1 MKSSLQEEYVSK
13 HLKELPVSSAFRDN
27 MEPTAGCSS
36 SMASSDNFESKVAEI
51 VSFTKQIF
59 SGEEGLKKTKLLE
72 TLKDIVAEQE
82 DKSKPKC
89 KKRRISE
96 VISELEDNESVKIQ
110 KKGRH
115 YIIMPK
121 KNTVE
126 KHDVDLLDVSL
137 ISSLIFS
144 PLISMVVTYILCLF

>member
-1 MKSSLQEEYVSK
+1 
-13 HLKELPVSSAFRDN
+13 
-27 MEPTAGCSS
+27 
-36 SMASSDNFESKVAEI
+36 MASSDNFESKVAEI

-115 YIIMPK
+115 YIIVPK
-121 KNTVE
+121 KNSAE
-126 KHDVDLLDVSL
+126 PHDVDLLDVSL
-137 ISSLIFS
+137 ICYSICFLIHLYGCNIFGMSFLGAMAQDFYLPSNQNHSGKGGQSLQTL
-144 PLISMVVTYILCLF
+144 P